1 MRRVQRFPKR
11 GGAVLA
17 AALLCVL
24 ALSRAPRSGLGQT
37 VVPAPSVIPAPA
49 VSPAGPF
56 AASVSVY
63 FSPRGGAQRA
73 VVAAIDDA
81 KTTIVI
87 QAFDF
92 TSLVIRDAVVRALGR
107 GVRVLLLVDRK
118 NRTNPRSVVPALM
131 RSGALVA
138 VDHTNGFA
146 HSKVMVIDGAI
157 IITGSFNWSDAAESR
172 NTDNL
177 LVLRDCPE
185 LVRQYERAIWAR
197 LAHGE
202 GYLKGTP
209 PPVAL
214 PAP

>member
-1 MRRVQRFPKR
+1 MFDLVAFKRR
-11 GGAVLA
+11 AVFRASFVVSLLGLVSFGLA
-17 AALLCVL
+17 
-24 ALSRAPRSGLGQT
+24 GLGQT
-37 VVPAPSVIPAPA
+37 VVPPSTIIPAP
-49 VSPAGPF
+49 VPAL
-56 AASVSVY
+56 VSVY
-63 FSPRGGAQRA
+63 FSPRGGAQA
-73 VVAAIDDA
+73 AAVAAIDGA
-81 KTTIVI
+81 KSKIII

-107 GVRVLLLVDRK
+107 GVLVLLIVDQK

-131 RSGALVA
+131 RAGALVC

-146 HSKVMVIDGAI
+146 HSKVMVIDSQI

-177 LVLRDCPE
+177 LLLRDCAA
-185 LVRQYERAIWAR
+185 LVAQYEAAMKAR
-197 LAHGE
+197 LVHGE

-214 PAP
+214 PFGG